1 MKAAEDNENKEEEQ
15 EEEEQEGDDYDDIC
29 SVANPRPLRKSPLMI
44 PSMVVVRWSQVL
56 TSGFST
62 ATGAKVGRKVKP
74 ALFHWVNSEA
84 SAQVFRV
91 KPTLFLSS

>member
-1 MKAAEDNENKEEEQ
+1 MKAAEDNENEEDDED
-15 EEEEQEGDDYDDIC
+15 EDEDDDGDYDDIC

-84 SAQVFRV
+84 SAQVFRLV
-91 KPTLFLSS
+91 KK

>member
-1 MKAAEDNENKEEEQ
+1 MKAAEDNEYKEEEQ
-15 EEEEQEGDDYDDIC
+15 EEDDYDDIC
-29 SVANPRPLRKSPLMI
+29 SVVNPRPLRKSPLMI

-84 SAQVFRV
+84 SAQVFRLV
-91 KPTLFLSS
+91 KK